1 MRQYLAKR
9 FFVCF
14 ISVADIV
21 VAVVA
26 NDFAIL
32 RSFLPLLC
40 KIYHFMCHPF
50 TVKNKYKFTPNLME
64 S

>member
-1 MRQYLAKR
+1 MRQDLAKS

-32 RSFLPLLC
+32 RSFLPLMCML
-40 KIYHFMCHPF
+40 YHFMCHPF
-50 TVKNKYKFTPNLME
+50 TVKISINLHQI
-64 S
+64 